1 MPGKA
6 QLHHKWDLG
15 EIERNRRYGRAS
27 LDLSTA
33 PVVAGEPARIR
44 FRFEAGETTIPVGGR
59 IRFAWRWP
67 FDWDIPPIHGLDL
80 PPSTHVETRFEPRG
94 DLDAWNH
101 HIELKVTSGA
111 LHRGDVAAFEC
122 GGEHGWGAPTFST
135 RAAGFLVAMDA
146 DGSDQWVQLVDPPGF
161 AIEAGPPMELLVV
174 SQDGG
179 AVGAAVEVGVRA
191 VDLWGNAGVL
201 AAPPELVPAAGMAV
215 EGLEPV
221 ADGRVF
227 RFAVKW
233 SAPGV
238 YRVRARVP
246 GSELEAESNPIRV
259 GGGSARRIFWG
270 DLHGGQTGIGCGA
283 GSLEDQFVFARDVAG
298 LQFTSQQAND
308 HYIPLPVWNHVREV
322 SHAFDAPGRFTCFLG
337 CEWSPFTADG
347 GDRNV
352 IYRNDEP
359 RLRRSDRF
367 YTEEVPDP
375 EPDLKRAPEFLAAM
389 REQEVLLN
397 LHVGGRPTNLDYH
410 EPEIEPL
417 FEIHSTHGTSEWF
430 VEDALERGYRV
441 GVTGGAD
448 GVMGRPGAD
457 RPGRRVSRNVRSG
470 LTAVFAEELSR
481 GSLWKALHARRCY
494 ATTGQRILLWVE
506 VDGHVMGETYRTD
519 GLPEI
524 AIQVEGTA
532 AIERV
537 DLLRGTAV
545 LKSWPIAEPVAELTR
560 ILWGGTEK
568 HGTAGDQKVI
578 WDGVLC
584 ADGGEISRIQPI
596 GMQSGTDQ
604 IQQIDPRKISWS
616 SATAGNDMGVTCH
629 LEGGAK
635 ARYRFETDPC
645 RFDFS
650 TAQIAKAGFR
660 VAAGG
665 ASRFVEVGPAP
676 SADGRLDAELSCR
689 DEEPLAGETPYWV
702 RVVQVDRA
710 RAWSSP
716 VNVIRPQQ
724 AGGGGTPN
732 GDTAR
737 GGALKE

>member
-15 EIERNRRYGRAS
+15 EIEQNRRYGKAS
-27 LDLSTA
+27 LDLSTV
-33 PVVAGEPARIR
+33 PVVAGEPAKIG

-67 FDWDIPPIHGLDL
+67 FDWDIPRIHSTAL
-80 PPSTHVETRFEPRG
+80 PPSTSVEAAFEPKG

-111 LHRGDVAAFEC
+111 LNRGDVAAFEC
-122 GGEHGWGAPTFST
+122 GDEHGWGAPTFST
-135 RAAGFLVAMDA
+135 PAAGFRIAIDP
-146 DGSDQWVQLVDPPGF
+146 DGSDHWMQLVDPPGF
-161 AIEAGPPMELLVV
+161 VIEAGKPVELMVESHSGCGL
-174 SQDGG
+174 GE
-179 AVGAAVEVGVRA
+179 AVEVAVRA
-191 VDLWGNAGVL
+191 VDLWGNAGSL
-201 AAPPELVPAAGMAV
+201 PTPPELVSAAGMEAK
-215 EGLEPV
+215 ELEPV
-221 ADGRVF
+221 AEGRVF

-238 YRVRARVP
+238 YRVRARVA
-246 GSELEAESNPIRV
+246 GTDLVAESNPVQIRD
-259 GGGSARRIFWG
+259 SAVHRIFWG

-283 GSLEDQFVFARDVAG
+283 GSLEEQFVFARDVAR

-322 SHAFDAPGRFTCFLG
+322 SHAFDDPGRFTCFLG
-337 CEWSPFTADG
+337 CEWSPFTVDG

-352 IYRNDEP
+352 IYRNDES

-375 EPDLKRAPEFLAAM
+375 EPDLKRAPEFLATM
-389 REQEVLLN
+389 REEEVLLN

-410 EPEIEPL
+410 EPKIEPL

-430 VEDALERGYRV
+430 VEDALDRGYRV
-441 GVTGGAD
+441 GITGGAD

-470 LTAVFAEELSR
+470 LTAVFAEDLSR
-481 GSLWKALHARRCY
+481 ESLWEAFHARRCY

-506 VDGHVMGETYRTD
+506 VDGHVMGETYQTD
-519 GLPEI
+519 ESPEI

-537 DLLRGTAV
+537 DLLRGTTV
-545 LKSWPIAEPVAELTR
+545 LNSWPVAERAVDLTR

-568 HGTAGDQKVI
+568 CGTAGDQKVV
-578 WDGVLC
+578 WDGRLR
-584 ADGGEISRIQPI
+584 ADGGKISRIQPI
-596 GMQSGTDQ
+596 GIQSGTDQ
-604 IQQIDPRKISWS
+604 VRQTGAQQISWS
-616 SATAGNDMGVTCH
+616 SATAGNDMGVICH
-629 LEGGAK
+629 LEGDEGT
-635 ARYRFETDPC
+635 RFGFETDSC
-645 RFDFS
+645 RFDF
-650 TAQIAKAGFR
+650 TIAQTELEAWR
-660 VAAGG
+660 VDAGG

-676 SADGRLDAELSCR
+676 SADGPSGVELSFR
-689 DEEPLAGETPYWV
+689 DEEPLGGETPYWV

-716 VNVIRPQQ
+716 VNVIRPRS
-724 AGGGGTPN
+724 A
-732 GDTAR
+732 AR
-737 GGALKE
+737 RTNPDG